1 MVSLVGEEGLEPSLP
16 FGKRFFPTT
25 TAFAAG
31 SKGAVRGPD
40 HLFAHGITRCGRAPS
55 GLYTFL
61 RQDRRLGSGLACRLR
76 RQPPPNLR
84 RSTPGVSPG
93 ALNMVGMRPSR
104 LPVPPLAR
112 MRLSNRVP
120 PRSTLGAEPMIAQD
134 RTERGARGRAPRSK
148 SGFGGELRV
157 AGHQLEVR
165 LFVDR
170 FGCRSAVGDH
180 RDLGPDELAHDAGV
194 VCPAGAGP

>member
-1 MVSLVGEEGLEPSLP
+1 MRWRSDTRRRTQKGRPSGRPSAGLVGEEGLEPSLP

-112 MRLSNRVP
+112 MRLSTRVP
-120 PRSTLGAEPMIAQD
+120 PRSAPGAEPMIAQD
-134 RTERGARGRAPRSK
+134 RAERGVRGRTPRSR
-148 SGFGGELRV
+148 SGSCRGATRGWPPVGGPPVRRPVRVPLR
-157 AGHQLEVR
+157 R
-165 LFVDR
+165 R
-170 FGCRSAVGDH
+170 R
-180 RDLGPDELAHDAGV
+180 P
-194 VCPAGAGP
+194 P